1 MYIYIYIYIWGMPR
15 RCAVVSGTGEFTAY
29 SLPSTCTML
38 SRSVTSLLLLL
49 LSLLVVEVVVVVVVL
64 LLLLSLSLL
73 LVFIMYHAVKI
84 GHRGVVLTARAILL
98 LVVIILA
105 ILLIVAIIA
114 ILSIIVIIAIL
125 LIVAIIAILN
135 NSDNLRRSYRDFGF
149 CFLSPSCALFQ

>member
-1 MYIYIYIYIWGMPR
+1 MPR

-49 LSLLVVEVVVVVVVL
+49 LSLLVVEVVVVVVL

-135 NSDNLRRSYRDFGF
+135 NCDNLRRSYRDFGF